1 MMKNS
6 LLIIIVFVWVSS
18 IHVSAEET
26 SKTDCIAFLDTA
38 KHNSKKQ
45 IKATRVDNELSYSES
60 HTVKDVDGNIYK
72 TIKIGNQIWL
82 KENLKVTHY
91 RNGDAIPKMVN
102 NTDWSQIKQGVF
114 LDCTSFGHLYNWYAI
129 NDNRNIA
136 PIGWHIP
143 SKAEWDTLINFLGGN
158 KKSVIKLKS
167 TVGWKE
173 KNKGTNMSGFSAL
186 PCGMFNG
193 EVCSPIFFETA
204 QWWSSTIAQNSDNV
218 ISFTI
223 QPVSFKEIMQVEESK
238 YFGLAIRCIKD

>member
-1 MMKNS
+1 MKKN
-6 LLIIIVFVWVSS
+6 LLIVLVLVCISS
-18 IHVSAEET
+18 VYIFAEKT
-26 SKTDCIAFLDTA
+26 PKTDCVVVLDTA
-38 KHNSKKQ
+38 KHNSKKK
-45 IKATRVDNELSYSES
+45 ITTRVDNELSYSES
-60 HTVKDVDGNIYK
+60 HTLKDVDGNIYN

-102 NTDWSQIKQGVF
+102 NTDWSLIKQGVF
-114 LDCTSFGHLYNWYAI
+114 FDCTSYGHLYNWYAI
-129 NDNRNIA
+129 NDYRNIA

-143 SKAEWDTLINFLGGN
+143 SKAEWDTLINFLGGD
-158 KKSVIKLKS
+158 KISVIKLKS

-173 KNKGTNMSGFSAL
+173 KNKGTNKSGFSAL

-193 EVCSPIFFETA
+193 EVCSPMFFETA
-204 QWWSSTIAQNSDNV
+204 QWWSSIIAQESNNI

-223 QPVSFKEIMQVEESK
+223 EPERSKSIEQVEVFK